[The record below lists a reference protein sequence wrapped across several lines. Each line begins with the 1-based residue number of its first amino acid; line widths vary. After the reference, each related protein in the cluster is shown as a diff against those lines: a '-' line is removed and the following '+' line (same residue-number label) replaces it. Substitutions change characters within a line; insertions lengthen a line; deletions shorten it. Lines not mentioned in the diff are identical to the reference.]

1 MPTSIPLGAPIWA
14 DANTPDLAA
23 DLAFYMRLF
32 NWSSFDSGEEFGH
45 YTELCLG
52 TTVSTARAV
61 GGLAPNPP
69 GEQSLLSSWGVAF
82 HVSDCV
88 QAASDAEKLGGTI
101 VSHPIRV
108 GDDLVYAA
116 LKDPDGGA
124 FGLFEAMSDHVGFTA
139 QGEPGAVVWFE
150 YVYDG
155 APVEAMQF
163 YSELLN
169 WSLRVP
175 EVEGAKDGPPRDAP
189 YVGLWT
195 HEHSVLTGK
204 NVEFGGARMA
214 LGPEVEMKPHWLVC
228 FGTDSVD
235 LTAAKAVDLGGRV
248 AVAPVD
254 DPGGRMAVLVSPTG
268 AHFTIMSTKD
278 RENEA

>member
-1 MPTSIPLGAPIWA
+1 MPTKIPLGAPIWA
-14 DANTPDLAA
+14 DANTPDLSR
-23 DLAFYMRLF
+23 DLDFYMRLF
-32 NWSSFDSGEEFGH
+32 KWSSFGTGEEFGH

-52 TTVSTARAV
+52 STVSVARAV

-69 GEQSLLSSWGVAF
+69 GSPDSLSEWGVAF
-82 HVSDCV
+82 HVADCF
-88 QAASDAEKLGGTI
+88 QAAADAEKLGAQV
-101 VSHPIRV
+101 VSHPVRV

-116 LKDPDGGA
+116 LKDPDGGP
-124 FGLFEAMSDHVGFTA
+124 FGLFEPMSEHVGFTA
-139 QGEPGAVVWFE
+139 YGEPGSAVWFE

-169 WSLRVP
+169 WSVKVP
-175 EVEGAKDGPPRDAP
+175 GEGEPSHDAP

-195 HEHSVLTGK
+195 HHHGLTGSA
-204 NVEFGGARMA
+204 VEFGGARMA
-214 LGPEVEMKPHWLVC
+214 LGPEVRMKPHWLVC

-268 AHFTIMSTKD
+268 AHFTIMASKKMD
-278 RENEA
+278 

>member
-1 MPTSIPLGAPIWA
+1 MPTAIPLGAPIWA
-14 DANTPDLAA
+14 DANTPDLAR
-23 DLAFYMRLF
+23 DLDFYMRLF
-32 NWSSFDSGEEFGH
+32 KWSSFDTGEEFGH

-52 TTVSTARAV
+52 STVSVARAV

-69 GEQSLLSSWGVAF
+69 GDANALSAWGVAF
-82 HVSDCV
+82 HVADCF
-88 QAASDAEKLGGTI
+88 QAAADAEKLGATM
-101 VSHPIRV
+101 VSHPVRV

-116 LKDPDGGA
+116 MKDPDGGA
-124 FGLFEAMSDHVGFTA
+124 FGLFEAMSEHVGFTA
-139 QGEPGAVVWFE
+139 FDEPGAAVWFE

-169 WSLRVP
+169 WSLKVP
-175 EVEGAKDGPPRDAP
+175 ESDDPPHDDAP
-189 YVGLWT
+189 YVELWT
-195 HEHSVLTGK
+195 HETHLLTSST
-204 NVEFGGARMA
+204 VEFGGARMA
-214 LGPEVEMKPHWLVC
+214 LGPEVKMPPHWLVC

-235 LTAAKAVDLGGRV
+235 LTAAKAVDYGGRV

-268 AHFTIMSTKD
+268 AHFTIMSSKKQG
-278 RENEA
+278 NEG

>member
-23 DLAFYMRLF
+23 DLDFYMRLF
-32 NWSSFDSGEEFGH
+32 NWASFDTGEQFGH

-52 TTVSTARAV
+52 TTISMARAV

-69 GEQSLLSSWGVAF
+69 GEQQRPSAWGVAF
-82 HVSDCV
+82 HVDDCV
-88 QAASDAEKLGGTI
+88 RATADAEKLGAAI
-101 VSHPIRV
+101 VSNPVRV

-116 LKDPDGGA
+116 MRDPDGGA
-124 FGLFEAMSDHVGFTA
+124 FGLFEPMTDHVGFTA
-139 QGEPGAVVWFE
+139 FGEPGAIVWFE

-163 YSELLN
+163 YAELLN

-175 EVEGAKDGPPRDAP
+175 EGSKHKAVPHDAP
-189 YVGLWT
+189 YVSLWT
-195 HEHSVLTGK
+195 HDDGPVQEGTA
-204 NVEFGGARMA
+204 EFGGARMA

-235 LTAAKAVDLGGRV
+235 LTASKAVDLGGRV

-268 AHFTIMSTKD
+268 AHFTIMSTAVPGRD
-278 RENEA
+278 

>member
-1 MPTSIPLGAPIWA
+1 MPTKIPPGAPIWA
-14 DANTPDLAA
+14 DANTPDLAR
-23 DLAFYMRLF
+23 DLDFYTRLF
-32 NWSSFDSGEEFGH
+32 KWSSFGTGEEFGH

-52 TTVSTARAV
+52 STVSVARAV

-69 GEQSLLSSWGVAF
+69 GDPNALSAWGVAF
-82 HVSDCV
+82 HVEDCFRAV
-88 QAASDAEKLGGTI
+88 ADAEKLDAQI
-101 VSHPIRV
+101 ISHPVRV

-116 LKDPDGGA
+116 LKDPDGAA
-124 FGLFEAMSDHVGFTA
+124 FGLFEPMNEHVGFTA
-139 QGEPGAVVWFE
+139 YGEPGAAVWFE

-169 WSLRVP
+169 WTLKVP
-175 EVEGAKDGPPRDAP
+175 GDGEVSVDAP

-195 HEHSVLTGK
+195 HGHLTGK
-204 NVEFGGARMA
+204 AVEFGGARMA
-214 LGPEVEMKPHWLVC
+214 LGPEVRMDPHWLVC
-228 FGTDSVD
+228 FGTASVD

-268 AHFTIMSTKD
+268 AHFTIMEGEQAD
-278 RENEA
+278 